1 MYVNVHMI
9 LPTFTLFLEPVHPL
23 RFSLAEFRASLA
35 RELTEY
41 QASAPEEAP
50 AVKIVYRY
58 PAILCKQLKNDLV
71 VIGICQGARFL
82 YQLAEKNAEILSGDN
97 SCRIVSRD
105 PEIRQDEFG
114 ITGRMVEY
122 EILTPYLALNQQNAK
137 KFYDLKGKPARDAFM
152 QKILNG
158 HLNTLAKSLDYSS
171 REPITCTA
179 RVRFIQE
186 RTDQGNRIVFLGKF
200 TTNLC
205 IPDYLGIG
213 QSVSSGYGT
222 IRKICAAEESQQ
234 DSPVAP

>member
-1 MYVNVHMI
+1 MT
-9 LPTFTLFLEPVHPL
+9 LPIFTLFLEPVHPL
-23 RFSLAEFRASLA
+23 RFSLTEFRASLA

-41 QASAPEEAP
+41 LASAPDEAH
-50 AVKIVYRY
+50 AAKIVYRY
-58 PAILCKQLKNDLV
+58 PAILCKQIKNDLV
-71 VIGICQGARFL
+71 VAGICQGACFL
-82 YQLAEKNAEILSGDN
+82 RQLADKKTEILPGDN

-114 ITGRMVEY
+114 ISGRMVEY

-152 QKILNG
+152 QKILDG
-158 HLNTLAKSLDYSS
+158 HLNTLAKSLDYASK
-171 REPITCTA
+171 EPIICTA
-179 RVRFIQE
+179 RLRFIQE
-186 RTDQGNRIVFLGKF
+186 RIDRENRIVFLGKF

-222 IRKICAAEESQQ
+222 IRKISVMDESQEN
-234 DSPVAP
+234 PATVP

>member
-1 MYVNVHMI
+1 MT
-9 LPTFTLFLEPVHPL
+9 LPVFTLFLEPVNPL
-23 RFSLAEFRASLA
+23 RFSLTELRASLN
-35 RELTEY
+35 RGLTEY
-41 QASAPEEAP
+41 LASALDETP
-50 AVKIVYRY
+50 AAQIVYRY
-58 PAILCKQLKNDLV
+58 PAILCKQLRNDLV

-82 YQLAEKNAEILSGDN
+82 HPLAEKNAEILSGDN

-152 QKILNG
+152 QKILEG

-171 REPITCTA
+171 KEPITCSA
-179 RVRFIQE
+179 RLRFIQE
-186 RTDQGNRIVFLGKF
+186 RIDRENRIVFLGKF

>member
-1 MYVNVHMI
+1 MI
-9 LPTFTLFLEPVHPL
+9 LPTFTLFLEPIRPL
-23 RFSLAEFRASLA
+23 EFSLTEFRASLA
-35 RELTEY
+35 HNLAEHP
-41 QASAPEEAP
+41 ASAPGA
-50 AVKIVYRY
+50 AYTGQVVYRY

-71 VIGICQGARFL
+71 VIGICQGAWFL
-82 YQLAEKNAEILSGDN
+82 HQLADNNTEILSGKN

-105 PEIRQDEFG
+105 IKIQQDEFG

-122 EILTPYLALNQQNAK
+122 EILTPYLALNQENAK

-152 QKILNG
+152 QKILTG

-171 REPITCTA
+171 SEPITCTA
-179 RVRFIQE
+179 HIRFIQE
-186 RTDQGNRIVFLGKF
+186 RIDRENRIVFLGKF

-222 IRKICAAEESQQ
+222 IRKICAAEESQV

>member
-1 MYVNVHMI
+1 MT
-9 LPTFTLFLEPVHPL
+9 LPVFTLFLEPVNPL
-23 RFSLAEFRASLA
+23 RFSLTELRASLN
-35 RELTEY
+35 RGLTEF
-41 QASAPEEAP
+41 QASAPDEAH
-50 AVKIVYRY
+50 AAKIVYRY
-58 PAILCKQLKNDLV
+58 PAILCKQLRNDLV

-82 YQLAEKNAEILSGDN
+82 HQLVEENAEIPSGDN

-114 ITGRMVEY
+114 ITGRMAEY

-152 QKILNG
+152 QKILEG

-171 REPITCTA
+171 KEPITCSA
-179 RVRFIQE
+179 RLRFIQE
-186 RTDQGNRIVFLGKF
+186 RIDRENRIVFLGKF

-222 IRKICAAEESQQ
+222 IWKICAAEESQQ